1 MTWILLVLFYGTV
14 KGCREIIQKKALTKN
29 SVMEILVFYTLL
41 SFVFVLPQAKDA
53 FGMEAKFY
61 LFIAVKSFIIFL
73 AWICSFNSLK
83 RLPVSLYGILD
94 MSGVLFATLL
104 GVVFLGERPGALQ
117 IVGLVTVCAGLLLLK
132 FKPRFLSRNG
142 VNATMAAPT
151 SEKTGL
157 SGGQKQQ
164 EQAESDPKILR
175 HVPKSKTAPNDT
187 TPRPMHRHFVP
198 RSQTGFYTALAIFS
212 CLLNA
217 VSGFL
222 DKLFMKDVT
231 TSQLQ
236 FWYLL
241 FLCAYY
247 VLYLVAG
254 RVKATKP
261 GKAAKDG
268 ATKEGA
274 KANLAETA
282 ETSPAAA
289 PSPLQTEKSPAKT
302 AAESNMTADKAEH
315 TTQSPAKPGISVIK
329 NWWVWLLAVLF
340 VVGDKALFMANGIP
354 ESSVSVMT
362 LIKQSSCI
370 ITIIGGKLIFKE
382 KDTGYRLFCAAVIIA
397 GIVLGTISA

>member
-1 MTWILLVLFYGTV
+1 MTWILLVLFYGAV
-14 KGCREIIQKKALTKN
+14 KGCREILQKKALTKN

-41 SFVFVLPQAKDA
+41 SFVFVVPQAKDA
-53 FGMEAKFY
+53 LGMEPKFY
-61 LFIAVKSFIIFL
+61 LLIAVKSFIIFL
-73 AWICSFNSLK
+73 AWICSFTALK

-94 MSGVLFATLL
+94 MTGVLFATML
-104 GVVFLGERPGALQ
+104 GVVFLGESLSVLRVL
-117 IVGLVTVCAGLLLLK
+117 GLVTVCGGLLLLK
-132 FKPRFLSRNG
+132 FKPRFLRRGGAEVTKAEGTAG
-142 VNATMAAPT
+142 VVPGKSEAAAKDVAHPAQ
-151 SEKTGL
+151 TG
-157 SGGQKQQ
+157 
-164 EQAESDPKILR
+164 
-175 HVPKSKTAPNDT
+175 
-187 TPRPMHRHFVP
+187 RHFVP
-198 RSQTGFYTALAIFS
+198 KSQMGIYTAIAVVS

-247 VLYLVAG
+247 VIYICI
-254 RVKATKP
+254 RRIKIERNIVKN
-261 GKAAKDG
+261 G
-268 ATKEGA
+268 
-274 KANLAETA
+274 
-282 ETSPAAA
+282 
-289 PSPLQTEKSPAKT
+289 
-302 AAESNMTADKAEH
+302 
-315 TTQSPAKPGISVIK
+315 
-329 NWWVWLLAVLF
+329 WVWLLAVLF
-340 VVGDKALFMANGIP
+340 VAGDKALFMANGIS

>member
-53 FGMEAKFY
+53 FDMETKFY
-61 LFIAVKSFIIFL
+61 LLIAVKSFIIFL

-104 GVVFLGERPGALQ
+104 GVVFLGERPGVIQ

-132 FKPRFLSRNG
+132 FKPRFFARH
-142 VNATMAAPT
+142 
-151 SEKTGL
+151 EQQ
-157 SGGQKQQ
+157 SGASGRQ
-164 EQAESDPKILR
+164 EQAESHPKILR
-175 HVPKSKTAPNDT
+175 HVPRSKSAPNDT
-187 TPRPMHRHFVP
+187 TPLPIHRHFVP

-254 RVKATKP
+254 HVKAASKFSS
-261 GKAAKDG
+261 G
-268 ATKEGA
+268 ER
-274 KANLAETA
+274 
-282 ETSPAAA
+282 
-289 PSPLQTEKSPAKT
+289 
-302 AAESNMTADKAEH
+302 
-315 TTQSPAKPGISVIK
+315 ISLSVVK
-329 NWWVWLLAVLF
+329 NWWVWALAILF

-362 LIKQSSCI
+362 LLKQSSCI
-370 ITIIGGKLIFKE
+370 ITIIGGRLFFKE
-382 KDTGYRLFCAAVIIA
+382 KDTAYRFFCAVVIIA
-397 GIVLGTISA
+397 GIVLGTISG

>member
-53 FGMEAKFY
+53 FGMETKFY
-61 LFIAVKSFIIFL
+61 LLIAVKSFIIFL
-73 AWICSFNSLK
+73 AWICSFTSLK

-104 GVVFLGERPGALQ
+104 GVIFLGERPGVLQ
-117 IVGLVTVCAGLLLLK
+117 VIGLVTVCAGLLLLK
-132 FKPRFLSRNG
+132 FKPRFFARHEQ
-142 VNATMAAPT
+142 P
-151 SEKTGL
+151 SEG
-157 SGGQKQQ
+157 SGGQ
-164 EQAESDPKILR
+164 EQAESHPKILR
-175 HVPKSKTAPNDT
+175 HVPHSQTAPNDT
-187 TPRPMHRHFVP
+187 TPRPIHRHFVP
-198 RSQTGFYTALAIFS
+198 HSQTGFYTALAIFS

-254 RVKATKP
+254 RI
-261 GKAAKDG
+261 KAASKFSSG
-268 ATKEGA
+268 ER
-274 KANLAETA
+274 
-282 ETSPAAA
+282 
-289 PSPLQTEKSPAKT
+289 
-302 AAESNMTADKAEH
+302 
-315 TTQSPAKPGISVIK
+315 ISLSIVK
-329 NWWVWLLAVLF
+329 NWWVWALAVLF
-340 VVGDKALFMANGIP
+340 VVGDKALFMANAIP

-362 LIKQSSCI
+362 LLKQSSCI
-370 ITIIGGKLIFKE
+370 ITIIGGRLFFKE
-382 KDTGYRLFCAAVIIA
+382 KDTAYRFFCAVVIIA
-397 GIVLGTISA
+397 GIVLGTISG

>member
-14 KGCREIIQKKALTKN
+14 KGCREVIQKKALTKN

-53 FGMEAKFY
+53 FGMETKFY
-61 LFIAVKSFIIFL
+61 LLIAIKSFIIFL
-73 AWICSFNSLK
+73 AWICSFTSLK

-104 GVVFLGERPGALQ
+104 GVIFLGERPGVLQ
-117 IVGLVTVCAGLLLLK
+117 IIGLVTVCAGLLLLK
-132 FKPRFLSRNG
+132 FKPRFFAR
-142 VNATMAAPT
+142 PEQP
-151 SEKTGL
+151 SEG
-157 SGGQKQQ
+157 SGGQ
-164 EQAESDPKILR
+164 EQAESHSKILR
-175 HVPKSKTAPNDT
+175 HVPNSKTAPNDT
-187 TPRPMHRHFVP
+187 TQRPIHRHFVP

-254 RVKATKP
+254 RI
-261 GKAAKDG
+261 KAASKFSSG
-268 ATKEGA
+268 ER
-274 KANLAETA
+274 
-282 ETSPAAA
+282 
-289 PSPLQTEKSPAKT
+289 
-302 AAESNMTADKAEH
+302 
-315 TTQSPAKPGISVIK
+315 ISLSVVK
-329 NWWVWLLAVLF
+329 NWWVWALAVLF
-340 VVGDKALFMANGIP
+340 VVGDKALFMANAIP

-362 LIKQSSCI
+362 LLKQSSCI
-370 ITIIGGKLIFKE
+370 ITIIGGRLFFKE
-382 KDTGYRLFCAAVIIA
+382 KDTAYRFFCAVVIIA
-397 GIVLGTISA
+397 GIVLGTISG

>member
-1 MTWILLVLFYGTV
+1 MTWILLVLFYGAV
-14 KGCREIIQKKALTKN
+14 KGCREILQKKALTKN

-41 SFVFVLPQAKDA
+41 SFVFVVPQAKDA
-53 FGMEAKFY
+53 LGMEPKFY
-61 LFIAVKSFIIFL
+61 LLIAVKSFIIFL
-73 AWICSFNSLK
+73 AWICSFTALK

-94 MSGVLFATLL
+94 MTGVLFATML
-104 GVVFLGERPGALQ
+104 GVVFLGESLSVLRVL
-117 IVGLVTVCAGLLLLK
+117 GLVTVCGGLLLLK
-132 FKPRFLSRNG
+132 FKPRFLRRGGEPDGAEVAKVESAEGGTGESAVATDGEPDVAALAARSAAG
-142 VNATMAAPT
+142 VVQGKSEAAAKDVAHPAQ
-151 SEKTGL
+151 TG
-157 SGGQKQQ
+157 
-164 EQAESDPKILR
+164 
-175 HVPKSKTAPNDT
+175 
-187 TPRPMHRHFVP
+187 RHFVP
-198 RSQTGFYTALAIFS
+198 KSQMGIYTAIAVIS

-247 VLYLVAG
+247 VIYICI
-254 RVKATKP
+254 RRIKIERSIVKN
-261 GKAAKDG
+261 G
-268 ATKEGA
+268 
-274 KANLAETA
+274 
-282 ETSPAAA
+282 
-289 PSPLQTEKSPAKT
+289 
-302 AAESNMTADKAEH
+302 
-315 TTQSPAKPGISVIK
+315 
-329 NWWVWLLAVLF
+329 WVWLLAVLF
-340 VVGDKALFMANGIP
+340 VAGDKALFMANGIP

>member
-53 FGMEAKFY
+53 FGMETRFY
-61 LFIAVKSFIIFL
+61 LLIAVKSFIIFL

-104 GVVFLGERPGALQ
+104 GVIFLGERPGVLQ
-117 IVGLVTVCAGLLLLK
+117 IIGLVTVCAGLLLLK
-132 FKPRFLSRNG
+132 FKPRFFAR
-142 VNATMAAPT
+142 PEQP
-151 SEKTGL
+151 SEGS
-157 SGGQKQQ
+157 SGQ
-164 EQAESDPKILR
+164 EQAESHPKILR
-175 HVPKSKTAPNDT
+175 HVP
-187 TPRPMHRHFVP
+187 H
-198 RSQTGFYTALAIFS
+198 SQTGFYTALAIFS

-254 RVKATKP
+254 RI
-261 GKAAKDG
+261 KAASKFSSG
-268 ATKEGA
+268 ER
-274 KANLAETA
+274 
-282 ETSPAAA
+282 
-289 PSPLQTEKSPAKT
+289 
-302 AAESNMTADKAEH
+302 
-315 TTQSPAKPGISVIK
+315 ISLSVVK
-329 NWWVWLLAVLF
+329 NWWVWALAVLF
-340 VVGDKALFMANGIP
+340 VVGDKALFMANAIP

-362 LIKQSSCI
+362 LLKQSSCI
-370 ITIIGGKLIFKE
+370 ITIIGGRLFFKE
-382 KDTGYRLFCAAVIIA
+382 KDTAYRFFCAVVIIA
-397 GIVLGTISA
+397 GIVLGTISG

>member
-1 MTWILLVLFYGTV
+1 MTWILLVLFYGAV
-14 KGCREIIQKKALTKN
+14 KGCREILQKKALTKN

-41 SFVFVLPQAKDA
+41 SFVFVVPQAKDA
-53 FGMEAKFY
+53 LGMEPKFY
-61 LFIAVKSFIIFL
+61 LLIAVKSFIIFL
-73 AWICSFNSLK
+73 AWICSFTALK

-94 MSGVLFATLL
+94 MTGVLFATML
-104 GVVFLGERPGALQ
+104 GVVFLGESLSVLRVL
-117 IVGLVTVCAGLLLLK
+117 GLVTVCGGLLLLK
-132 FKPRFLSRNG
+132 FKPRFLRRG
-142 VNATMAAPT
+142 GEPDGAEVAKAEGAAVDAS
-151 SEKTGL
+151 SESESAAKAVAHPVQTG
-157 SGGQKQQ
+157 
-164 EQAESDPKILR
+164 
-175 HVPKSKTAPNDT
+175 
-187 TPRPMHRHFVP
+187 RHFVP
-198 RSQTGFYTALAIFS
+198 KSQMGIYTAIAVVS

-247 VLYLVAG
+247 VIYICI
-254 RVKATKP
+254 RRIKIERSIVKN
-261 GKAAKDG
+261 G
-268 ATKEGA
+268 
-274 KANLAETA
+274 
-282 ETSPAAA
+282 
-289 PSPLQTEKSPAKT
+289 
-302 AAESNMTADKAEH
+302 
-315 TTQSPAKPGISVIK
+315 
-329 NWWVWLLAVLF
+329 WVWLLAVLF
-340 VVGDKALFMANGIP
+340 VAGDKALFMANGIP